1 MKNMRIAVVAT
12 LAAFAGTT
20 RAATIPFTFTVTGGA
35 TLTGPP
41 IPNVPVGVMLFAS
54 SASFTPFGSASYS
67 EEGLITFT
75 VFPSGAFAPISVENT
90 FTASFNGGADTF
102 FGTDSFLFSPPDS
115 TGIQTTTST
124 MTILGGT
131 GIFQGASGFAT
142 GEGTNS
148 PPPPGELSP
157 VFFSGTGQITAPG
170 LNAIPRAGYARS
182 PRYRYSG
189 SDRNCGHSQE
199 TSKLIA

>member
-1 MKNMRIAVVAT
+1 MKNLGIAAVAA
-12 LAAFAGTT
+12 LVALAGTA

-35 TLTGPP
+35 TLTAPP

-90 FTASFNGGADTF
+90 FAASFNGEADTF
-102 FGTDSFLFSPPDS
+102 FGTNSFTFSPPDS
-115 TGIQTTTST
+115 TGIQTTTSA

-131 GIFQGASGFAT
+131 GIFQAAGGFAT

-157 VFFSGTGQITAPG
+157 VFFSGSGQITAPG
-170 LNAIPRAGYARS
+170 LNAIPEPGTVALLGTGMAGLAGIAVICKRRRS
-182 PRYRYSG
+182 
-189 SDRNCGHSQE
+189 
-199 TSKLIA
+199 